1 MKIARKSAAARA
13 RYRRLA
19 QDCLETAQIIQN
31 TESLTAL
38 IEMAQVWQRLANQ
51 QRE

>member
-1 MKIARKSAAARA
+1 MVLDRESARA

-19 QDCLETAQIIQN
+19 QDCLETAQTIQN
-31 TESLTAL
+31 TESRTAL

>member
-1 MKIARKSAAARA
+1 MVLDRESARA